1 MADAGMVLVT
11 GGSRGIGAAIARRL
25 AAAGHPVA
33 VNYTSNAEAAAVVVD
48 TIRAAGGTA
57 HAIAGDVGDAAQI
70 EPIFAAAEAAL
81 GKLGYLVNNAGISGT
96 PARID
101 EQDPAALS
109 RLFAINVLGT
119 VLCTAAAIRRL
130 STKHGGAGGAIVNIG
145 SVAARTGGLSGIV
158 PYAATK
164 GAIDTFTRGAAN
176 EVAREGIRI
185 NAVAPGLIA
194 TDMMTPE
201 LEQSA
206 RGGIPLGRLGQP
218 EEIAEAVAYLLSPA
232 AAYMTGSVMTVS
244 GGR

>member
-1 MADAGMVLVT
+1 MANAGMVLVT

-33 VNYTSNAEAAAVVVD
+33 VNYTSSPDAAAAVVD
-48 TIRAAGGTA
+48 AIRAAGGTA
-57 HAIAGDVGDAAQI
+57 HAVGGDVGDAAQI
-70 EPIFAAAEAAL
+70 EPMFAAAEAAL

-109 RLFAINVLGT
+109 RLFAINVIGT
-119 VLCTAAAIRRL
+119 ILSTGAAVRRL
-130 STKHGGAGGAIVNIG
+130 STKHGGPGGAIVNIG
-145 SVAARTGGLSGIV
+145 SVAARTGGLTGII

-176 EVAREGIRI
+176 ELAREGIRV
-185 NAVAPGLIA
+185 NAVAPGLIK
-194 TDMMTPE
+194 TDMMTAE

-206 RGGIPLGRLGQP
+206 GGSIPLGRLGQP